1 MMKTKKM
8 EKNLRHHVGKAQC
21 LAPAL
26 CHLCSMPRRLGKV
39 LGEKSAAQ
47 EHFKGL
53 SGNESVL
60 RFGFRCFLPS
70 TCQMCQTLLRKDIEY
85 HYPWFTER
93 KQELNRGNMC
103 PG

>member
-1 MMKTKKM
+1 M
-8 EKNLRHHVGKAQC
+8 EKNLRHHLGKAQC
-21 LAPAL
+21 LDPAL

-39 LGEKSAAQ
+39 LGEKSTAR

-70 TCQMCQTLLRKDIEY
+70 TCQTCQTLLGKDTEY

-93 KQELNRGNMC
+93 KQELSRGNVC